1 MKLYGTFDFKALKT
15 GYSMEKIVMHLC
27 GKHIEKG
34 IQGADAIAA
43 IHPSIIHSDLQETF
57 FFFFLHRKPFSSTIT
72 KARSDVSEF

>member
-15 GYSMEKIVMHLC
+15 DYSMEKMVTHLC

-34 IQGADAIAA
+34 IQGGDAIAA

-57 FFFFLHRKPFSSTIT
+57 FFFFCIESLLV
-72 KARSDVSEF
+72 AL